1 MTTETTTPSRRP
13 FRGLR
18 MFVYA
23 LLTLAALAA
32 AAIFGWWWFT
42 TSIETPAY
50 TVSERATGVDIEI
63 RDYPKMVV
71 AEVTREG
78 ERWEAVRQG
87 FRALAAYIFA
97 KNRGGGEIAMTA
109 PVTQE
114 QDKIAMTAP
123 VTQESAGGA
132 GRWTIRFIMPSEY
145 AMAELPAPGGDVK
158 LTEVAPE
165 RRAAI
170 RFAGVATDEA
180 LKAREA
186 QLREWIAA
194 RGLTANG
201 AATYAYYNDPWT
213 PGFLR
218 RNEVIISLAP

>member
-1 MTTETTTPSRRP
+1 MA
-13 FRGLR
+13 
-18 MFVYA
+18 VYA

-32 AAIFGWWWFT
+32 AAVFGWWWFT

-50 TVSERATGVDIEI
+50 TVTGRAAGADIEI
-63 RDYPKMVV
+63 REYPRMVV

-97 KNRGGGEIAMTA
+97 RNRGGGDIAMTA

-114 QDKIAMTAP
+114 PEAIAMTAP

-132 GRWTIRFIMPSEY
+132 GRWTIRFIMPAAY
-145 AMAELPAPGGDVK
+145 TLAELPAPGGDVR
-158 LTEVAPE
+158 LTEVAPQ

-170 RFAGVATDEA
+170 RFSGVATDAA

-186 QLREWIAA
+186 ELRGWIAA
-194 RGLTANG
+194 QGFTASG
-201 AATYAYYNDPWT
+201 PATYAYYNDPWT